1 MTPTCLVVT
10 HSRDRLVPDWVLA
23 SLAERGARGERV
35 DLDRYPTALS
45 LCLGAGAS
53 AGQDALGG
61 RPLATVDGA
70 YLRMVP
76 GPLLPSGLPPEA
88 ARPLRREVQ
97 HHVRGL
103 VDTLES
109 AGVCLINPLAAAQR
123 VEGDKLRQLRVAASV
138 GLAVPDTLITN
149 DPDAVRA
156 FHARHGGAV
165 VAKLLSGFDW
175 SLDASTALPTRLLSS
190 EDLDHLDGLR
200 AGPMC
205 FQERI
210 RAPVELR
217 LTWVAGRAF
226 CGAQRMGDTVD
237 WRATGS
243 GWTHGALPEETLQ
256 QVGALMERLGLV
268 MGSLDLMLPE
278 HGPPVFLEI
287 NPGGEWGMLQGEL
300 GHDISGAIADAL
312 LERP

>member
-1 MTPTCLVVT
+1 VSPTCLVVT
-10 HSRDRLVPDWVLA
+10 HSRDRLVPDWVLD
-23 SLAERGARGERV
+23 SLAQRGATGRRI
-35 DLDRYPTALS
+35 DIDRYPGALS
-45 LCLGAGAS
+45 LQLFEGAS
-53 AGQDALGG
+53 AGRSQLDGL
-61 RPLATVDGA
+61 PLAEVRGA
-70 YLRMVP
+70 YLRKLV
-76 GPLLPSGLPPEA
+76 GPLLPADLPAEA
-88 ARPLRREVQ
+88 RGPLRREVQ
-97 HHVRGL
+97 HHVRGM
-103 VDTLES
+103 VDALEA
-109 AGVCLINPLAAAQR
+109 AGARVVNDPAASVRVDNNKPL
-123 VEGDKLRQLRVAASV
+123 QLRVARSV
-138 GLAVPDTLITN
+138 GLAVPDTLVTN
-149 DPDAVRA
+149 DPGAVRA

-165 VAKLLSGFDW
+165 VVKLLSGFDW
-175 SLDASTALPTRLLSS
+175 SLDASTALPTRLLTA

-217 LTWVAGRAF
+217 VTWVAGRAF

-243 GWTHGALPEETLQ
+243 GWIHGALPEGTLR
-256 QVGALMERLGLV
+256 QVGALMDRLGLV

-278 HGPPVFLEI
+278 HGPPVFLEV
-287 NPGGEWGMLQGEL
+287 NPAGEWGMLQGEL